1 MNESNTISIVAIC
14 IAGLSLL
21 VSAASCV
28 FAYFQT
34 QKAEKANEISQEA
47 NRIARDTLGY
57 TRAKDAND
65 EFRNDMEKSMENP
78 AQLHRPF
85 GGATG

>member
-1 MNESNTISIVAIC
+1 MNESNTISIIAIC
-14 IAGLSLL
+14 IAGLSFL
-21 VSAASCV
+21 VSVASCV

-34 QKAEKANEISQEA
+34 QRAKEANEITQNA
-47 NRIARDTLGY
+47 LNY

-65 EFRNDMEKSMENP
+65 QLRKDMEKSMENP
-78 AQLHRPF
+78 AQLHKPF